1 MVNVKEIRSYFP
13 ILNQKVNGC
22 PLVYL
27 DNAAT
32 SQKPVQVIE
41 ALNQYY
47 REYNSNVHRGV
58 HTLGTRATDGYEGAR
73 EKVRKFINAKSVQE
87 IIFTKGTTEAVN
99 TVAASYGPANVKE
112 GDEIVI
118 TYMEHHSNIIPWQQ
132 LAKRTG
138 ATLKYI
144 PLQEDGTISLEDVK
158 KTVTSNTKIVAVTLV
173 SNVLGTINPVKEI
186 AKIAHENGAVIVVD
200 GAQGVPHMKVDVQEL
215 DCDFLAFSGHKMC
228 GPTGIGVLY
237 GKKHLLENMEP
248 VQFGGEMIDFVNLYD
263 STWKELPWKFE
274 GGTPI
279 IAGAIGLGAAID
291 FLEEIGLD
299 AIAEHEHRLSAY
311 ALEKMKE
318 IDGIAIYG
326 PHDPDRRAGLVTFNL
341 DDVHPHD
348 VATVLD
354 AEGIAIR
361 AGHHC
366 AQPLMKW
373 LNVSATARASFY
385 FYNTEEEIDK
395 LVEGL
400 IRTKEYFSDVFEKS
414 RCIVPERHHGSLQKP
429 AQ

>member
-1 MVNVKEIRSYFP
+1 MDCKNIREHFP
-13 ILNQKVNGC
+13 ILNQEVNGR

-27 DNAAT
+27 DSAAT

-41 ALNQYY
+41 ALNEYY
-47 REYNSNVHRGV
+47 RGYNSNVHRGV
-58 HTLGTRATDGYEGAR
+58 HTLGTKATDAYEGAR
-73 EKVRKFINAKSVQE
+73 EKARKFINARSIEEV
-87 IIFTKGTTEAVN
+87 IFTSGTTSALN
-99 TVAASYGPANVKE
+99 MVASSYGGDNLSE

-132 LAKRTG
+132 AAKRAG
-138 ATLKYI
+138 AVLKYV
-144 PLQEDGTISLEDVK
+144 PLQEDGTISLEDVR
-158 KTVTSNTKIVAVTLV
+158 KTVTSNTKIVSIMMV
-173 SNVLGTINPVKEI
+173 SNVLGVMNPIKDI
-186 AKIAHENGAVIVVD
+186 ARIAHENGAIMVVD
-200 GAQGVPHMKVDVQEL
+200 GAQAAPHMKVDVQDL

-237 GKKHLLENMEP
+237 GKKQLLENMEP
-248 VQFGGEMIDFVNLYD
+248 VLFGGEMIDFVDLYD

-274 GGTPI
+274 AGTPI

-291 FLEEIGLD
+291 FLKEVGLENIE
-299 AIAEHEHRLSAY
+299 AHEHRLAAY
-311 ALEKMKE
+311 AMEKMSSVE
-318 IDGIAIYG
+318 GMTIYG
-326 PHDPDRRAGLVTFNL
+326 PKNAGERAGLVTFNL

-354 AEGIAIR
+354 AEGIAVR

-373 LNVSATARASFY
+373 LKASATARASFY
-385 FYNTEEEIDK
+385 LYNTEEDIDK

-400 IRTKEYFSDVFEKS
+400 VKTKEYFSDVF
-414 RCIVPERHHGSLQKP
+414 
-429 AQ
+429 

>member
-1 MVNVKEIRSYFP
+1 MNIKEIRSYFP
-13 ILNQKVNGC
+13 ILNQEVNGE

-27 DNAAT
+27 DSAAT
-32 SQKPVQVIE
+32 SQKPVGVIE
-41 ALNQYY
+41 AVNKYY

-58 HTLGTRATDGYEGAR
+58 HTLGTKATDGYEGAR
-73 EKVRKFINAKSVQE
+73 EKVRKFINAKTTQE
-87 IIFTKGTTEAVN
+87 VIFTKGTTEAIN
-99 TVAASYGPANVKE
+99 TVASSYGIANVKK

-132 LAKRTG
+132 VAKMTG

-144 PLQEDGTISLEDVK
+144 PLQEDGSLSLEDVK
-158 KTVTSNTKIVAVTLV
+158 ETVTPNTKIVAVTLI
-173 SNVLGTINPVKEI
+173 SNVLGVINPIKEI
-186 AKIAHENGAVIVVD
+186 TKIAHENGAVMVVD
-200 GAQGVPHMKVDVQEL
+200 GAQGAPHMKIDVQDL

-237 GKKHLLENMEP
+237 GKKALLENMEP
-248 VQFGGEMIDFVNLYD
+248 VEFGGEMIDFVNLYD

-291 FLEEIGLD
+291 FLEEIGLEQ
-299 AIAEHEHRLSAY
+299 IQKHEHQLSTY
-311 ALEKMKE
+311 ALEKMSE
-318 IDGIAIYG
+318 IEGITIYG
-326 PHDPDRRAGLVTFNL
+326 PKEAGRRAGLVTFNIA
-341 DDVHPHD
+341 DVHPHD

-354 AEGIAIR
+354 AEGIAVR

-373 LNVSATARASFY
+373 LNASATARASY
-385 FYNTEEEIDK
+385 YLYNSEEDIDR
-395 LVEGL
+395 LVQGL
-400 IRTKEYFSDVFEKS
+400 IKTKEYFSDVF
-414 RCIVPERHHGSLQKP
+414 
-429 AQ
+429 